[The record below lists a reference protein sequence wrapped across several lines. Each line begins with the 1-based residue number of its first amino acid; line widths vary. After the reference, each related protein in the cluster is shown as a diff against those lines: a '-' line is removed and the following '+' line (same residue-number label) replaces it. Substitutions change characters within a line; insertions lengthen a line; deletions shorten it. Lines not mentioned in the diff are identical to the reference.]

1 VGDDRAGLALGH
13 RPRAAHP
20 ATAGRRRR
28 RPDIARKLGTGWGT
42 SLGTV
47 KADKTRLYAKLG
59 ARTAAHAVH
68 LAHEYGL
75 LAADAM
81 AGGAR

>member
-1 VGDDRAGLALGH
+1 MTAPAWLAPVTDRERRILQMLADGH
-13 RPRAAHP
+13 DG
-20 ATAGRRRR
+20 T
-28 RPDIARKLGTGWGT
+28 DIARKLGTGWGT

-59 ARTAAHAVH
+59 ARNAAHAVH

-75 LAADAM
+75 LGADVM
-81 AGGAR
+81 AGSAR

>member
-1 VGDDRAGLALGH
+1 MTAPSWLAPITDRERRILQLLADGYD
-13 RPRAAHP
+13 
-20 ATAGRRRR
+20 GR
-28 RPDIARKLGTGWGT
+28 DIARKLGSGWGT

-59 ARTAAHAVH
+59 ARNAANAVH

-75 LAADAM
+75 LRADAT

>member
-1 VGDDRAGLALGH
+1 L
-13 RPRAAHP
+13 
-20 ATAGRRRR
+20 T
-28 RPDIARKLGTGWGT
+28 GT

-47 KADKTRLYAKLG
+47 KADKARLYAKLG
-59 ARTAAHAVH
+59 ARNATHAVH

-75 LAADAM
+75 LGADAM

>member
-1 VGDDRAGLALGH
+1 VTAPAWLAPVTDRERRILQLLADGYD
-13 RPRAAHP
+13 
-20 ATAGRRRR
+20 G
-28 RPDIARKLGTGWGT
+28 PDIARKLGSGWGT

-68 LAHEYGL
+68 LAHEFGL
-75 LAADAM
+75 LGADAM